1 MYTLRINYSGGSHKV
16 FSSID
21 RIEYQT
27 FLESIKISGDE
38 ILNHRF
44 TLGHDL
50 QLFSRNQKILVPR
63 QGIVGIFVSKEGS

>member
-16 FSSID
+16 FNSID
-21 RIEYQT
+21 RIEYKT

-50 QLFSRNQKILVPR
+50 HLFSRNQNILVPR